1 MVKVSYFDVSWSRL
15 EYTEAMFTIIE
26 RRLKIKRWL
35 AQTIEWYWMLSIG
48 MGFGILVCHRLL
60 QIEGWWLLTVVPLVP
75 VVSWFW
81 TPIVLKRDVLQ
92 YAEQTSGETGML
104 LFGDAVASKNW
115 RQEVD
120 DLWKDVQPPNFEVP
134 SSWRK
139 SLLGTMMACL
149 LLLIPV
155 REDTINSVLPT
166 LVQSE
171 IAETKEQIEQFES
184 LLQETDSEVENWK
197 ERIEQ
202 IEDTASVGSALRQLD
217 QLSEQMDQRGQQA
230 MDSLEQAMEALEQ
243 QDQQGLAEAMQQLQ
257 SQNLMPRPADATQN
271 TDGQNN
277 ATKSAEGTGGQ
288 EQTKEQQSQ
297 QQGNQSGQGEGQSL
311 QEQLQSLQNQL
322 QQMQQSQQSRRSQ
335 SQSKQS
341 SSQGSQAN
349 GSSQSSSN
357 KGINSMSNQEL
368 QQASQQLQQ
377 ASSSQQGKGQNGS
390 PAGQQGEGQGED
402 AKQGLGQGKG
412 QSAGNGEG
420 EGESG
425 NGEGGGEGTGDPSG
439 DPSTGGGSAP
449 LTYGEGS
456 LVPNTNLRALDGIP
470 QVDWERSVAFGSS
483 PGQAGDVQPT
493 STSTDGSVS
502 LSNAV
507 MTGQSQIPPQYRQ
520 TVQQFF
526 STGDETKSTAD
537 E

>member
-1 MVKVSYFDVSWSRL
+1 
-15 EYTEAMFTIIE
+15 
-26 RRLKIKRWL
+26 
-35 AQTIEWYWMLSIG
+35 MLSIG
-48 MGFGILVCHRLL
+48 MGFGILLCHRLL
-60 QIEGWWLLTVVPLVP
+60 QIGGWWLLILLPLAP
-75 VVSWFW
+75 VVSWFC
-81 TPIVLKRDVLQ
+81 TPPVLKRDVLL

-104 LFGDAVASKNW
+104 LFGDAVASENW
-115 RQEVD
+115 KQEVD
-120 DLWKDVQPPNFEVP
+120 DLWKDLQYPTLEVP

-139 SLLGTMMACL
+139 SLLGTVVACL

-171 IAETKEQIEQFES
+171 ISETKEQIEQFES
-184 LLQETDSEVENWK
+184 LLQETDPEVEDWK

-202 IEDTASVGSALRQLD
+202 IEDANSVGSALRQLD
-217 QLSEQMDQRGQQA
+217 QLSEQMDQRAQQA

-243 QDQQGLAEAMQQLQ
+243 QDQQGLNEAMQQLQ
-257 SQNLMPRPADATQN
+257 SQNMMPGPTDATQN
-271 TDGQNN
+271 TDDQHNV
-277 ATKSAEGTGGQ
+277 TKSAEDPSGQ

-297 QQGNQSGQGEGQSL
+297 QQGSQSGQGQRQSL
-311 QEQLQSLQNQL
+311 QEQLQTLQNQL
-322 QQMQQSQQSRRSQ
+322 QQMQQSQQSGRTK

-341 SSQGSQAN
+341 SSQSSQSN
-349 GSSQSSSN
+349 GSSQSSN
-357 KGINSMSNQEL
+357 KGINSISNQEL
-368 QQASQQLQQ
+368 QQASQHLQQ

-390 PAGQQGEGQGED
+390 PAGQQGKGQGEGE
-402 AKQGLGQGKG
+402 KQGQGQGKS
-412 QSAGNGEG
+412 QSAGSGEG

-425 NGEGGGEGTGDPSG
+425 NGEGSGEGTGDPSG
-439 DPSTGGGSAP
+439 DPSTGGGGSAP

-470 QVDWERSVAFGSS
+470 QVDWERSVAFGST
-483 PGQAGDVQPT
+483 PGQAGEVQPT
-493 STSTDGSVS
+493 STSTDGAVS

-507 MTGQSQIPPQYRQ
+507 MTGQSQIPPQHRQ

-526 STGDETKSTAD
+526 STGTETQSTAD